1 MSSVRI
7 SSICLSSSAL
17 ALGLSSYMMAGLIP
31 LMGAD
36 FNVSI
41 GWAAQLVTAFTLS
54 YGLLSPVLVGMTG
67 HYDLKN
73 NVCAYLG
80 IFVIANA
87 ACVIVPEFYSLIL
100 LRAIAGGLCGC
111 VSHLRNNRIDPIDKQ
126 RGQGQIH
133 FNNNGGN
140 GNRNRHRR
148 SRFARYS
155 RSFRLAERY
164 DNCDYSW
171 WYGSHRFISMF
182 TGLAINNDKIRKI
195 PFCPFIRMARC
206 ESSIDLSFRS
216 NIELGNVYFPISIR
230 ERRK

>member
-7 SSICLSSSAL
+7 SSICLSLSAL

-100 LRAIAGGLCGC
+100 LRAIAGGLCRC

-140 GNRNRHRR
+140 GNRNRHRFT
-148 SRFARYS
+148 RFACYS
-155 RSFRLAERY
+155 RLFRLAKRY
-164 DNCDYSW
+164 DNREHFGRYR
-171 WYGSHRFISMF
+171 SHWFISMF
-182 TGLAINNDKIRKI
+182 TFFAINNDKNRKI
-195 PFCPFIRMARC
+195 PI
-206 ESSIDLSFRS
+206 
-216 NIELGNVYFPISIR
+216 
-230 ERRK
+230 